1 MKNEQATTN
10 GRNRKLLPLIAL
22 IVGLCVP
29 IYAYADQGT
38 CEACHNWCQNVYAPI
53 AMNDCAQNGYAWG
66 SPEWNTCVGNK
77 MAWCHTDC
85 WYNGSCN

>member
-10 GRNRKLLPLIAL
+10 GRGRKLLPLIAL

-29 IYAYADQGT
+29 IYAYADQAS
-38 CEACHNWCQNVYAPI
+38 CEACHYWCQNEYAPI
-53 AMNDCAQNGYAWG
+53 AMNECAQGFAWG

-85 WYNGSCN
+85 WYNGACN